1 MKIIGISGLARS
13 GKDSFYELSK
23 SYLDNNNVKHERLAF
38 ADELKNECD
47 PFLMKNVGISAFTE
61 DDREKEI
68 IRPLLVTYG
77 THIRRKLNPRCW
89 IDKIEPKIKQAK
101 NKHVF
106 FVTDV
111 RFKNEIDWI
120 HEMGGLSVHVTRNGI
135 VAPNE
140 EELRIREKEIRSKE
154 DQQKIESER
163 LTKKDEE
170 LVLVAK
176 ELREKEKQLK
186 MREEEQNRKDIDLK
200 VREEEQAQKEI
211 REQKRK
217 NKELKVL
224 SEEELTLPEAT

>member
-111 RFKNEIDWI
+111 RFKNEIEWV
-120 HEMGGLSVHVTRNGI
+120 HEMGGLSIHVTRSGI
-135 VAPNE
+135 TPPN
-140 EELRIREKEIRSKE
+140 
-154 DQQKIESER
+154 
-163 LTKKDEE
+163 KDEE
-170 LVLVAK
+170 ENDPILKEASKAK
-176 ELREKEKQLK
+176 IDWDDFNDENLLEIKLRVHS
-186 MREEEQNRKDIDLK
+186 II
-200 VREEEQAQKEI
+200 QKYI
-211 REQKRK
+211 
-217 NKELKVL
+217 
-224 SEEELTLPEAT
+224 